1 MKKVIFCFS
10 VLFIF
15 KNGATPKDKFFLVLG
30 KDIQGGLLLASLP
43 TSKDHVPS
51 DVEVKH
57 GCLDIAERFVNVFV
71 FISGE
76 EILNTINGGRF
87 SFSKN
92 TFIYGSNLDIYN
104 AAQFELQ
111 ERLSQTSIELIG
123 TLGSTVFTGLKLS
136 SNKESRFKYITIQES
151 AFLFSRLTILNNRII
166 IFKVTSFKI
175 YYLKYLL

>member
-1 MKKVIFCFS
+1 MFEEGNLLLFRP
-10 VLFIF
+10 FIF

-30 KDIQGGLLLASLP
+30 NVDGNLLLASLP

-76 EILNTINGGRF
+76 EILNRANGERF

-92 TFIYGSNLDIYN
+92 TFVYGSNLDIYD
-104 AAQFELQ
+104 ASQFELQ
-111 ERLSQTSIELIG
+111 ERLSQTNIELIG
-123 TLGSTVFTGLKLS
+123 TLDSAVFKELKDCLANS
-136 SNKESRFKYITIQES
+136 KMVK
-151 AFLFSRLTILNNRII
+151 NRYR
-166 IFKVTSFKI
+166 KM
-175 YYLKYLL
+175 LKSDERKP